1 MKKEYNKL
9 NAEEERIKKA
19 FEKHNFKYTKKED
32 FYVDGIVIL
41 SKKGNIS
48 MGNA

>member
-1 MKKEYNKL
+1 MKIKHDKL
-9 NAEEERIKKA
+9 NTEEERIKEA
-19 FEKHNFKYTKKED
+19 FEKHNFKYVKKED